1 MNKEEKQKIL
11 GIIEQLDGKQYLD
24 SGEIIS
30 LKIELKH
37 AMPEESELIYETSGE
52 YPATVFIPGIDGGR
66 KYIGEDTI
74 KYDYTQIA
82 KRLYEEYWFEEET
95 IQEDGSLQPSISF
108 PDWLDRVEE

>member
-1 MNKEEKQKIL
+1 MNKEEKQKLKLEVGNIPIWQKPEHWQAFLEIL
-11 GIIEQLDGKQYLD
+11 N
-24 SGEIIS
+24 
-30 LKIELKH
+30 